1 MIDVGKLRERVT
13 VQQASE
19 TRNTLGETLQTWST
33 YSTIWASV
41 EGVSSRESL
50 LAGQQQ
56 ISISHRVRMRWLD
69 GLTQNMRLRW
79 RNRTL
84 DIISILERDNRR
96 EHELLCQETI

>member
-1 MIDVGKLRERVT
+1 MIDAGRLRERVT

-19 TRNTLGETLQTWST
+19 TRNALGETLQTWST

-50 LAGQQQ
+50 LAGQQE
-56 ISISHRVRMRWLD
+56 IAISHRVRMRWLD